1 MPEKTND
8 KTIFSLVEISRSIQR
23 CVAEN
28 FKSAFW
34 IKAEMN
40 KLNYYSHS
48 GHCYPELVEKKDGK
62 VIAQLKGNLWNTDFI
77 KINAKFLKVLKEPLK
92 DGIKILFCATVNFDP
107 VYGLGLRILDIDPS
121 FSLGELEREKQETID
136 RLKQENIFDQN
147 KSLLLPLLPQRIAII
162 SVETSKGYS
171 DFIKIIDSNP
181 HGYKFFLYLFPALLQ
196 GDRSIESILI
206 QLKKIGKIKSHFD
219 AVVIIRGGG
228 GDVGLSSY
236 NNYHLSKAIALF
248 PIPVLTG
255 IGHSTNETVAEMVCY
270 KSAITPSELADF
282 FIQKFNSYS
291 EPVRKAE
298 ELIKEK
304 AKRLIRDEKLKFDNT
319 LKYFRSVT
327 TNLLHRSNNEI
338 KAHSITLSRQS
349 NFLIR
354 NEKQAL
360 SNIATGIRRS
370 SINLIRENLQIV
382 NQLALNTKKFPVT
395 CIEKQKTEIN
405 NLEKAVRML
414 DPINVLQRGYSITL
428 LNGKSISSVN
438 EISEGDTITT
448 LVADGSIESKVNATK
463 NNHD

>member
-1 MPEKTND
+1 MPEKTAD
-8 KTIFSLVEISRSIQR
+8 KTIFSLLEISRSIQR
-23 CVAEN
+23 SISEN
-28 FKSAFW
+28 FNSAFW

-107 VYGLGLRILDIDPS
+107 VYGLGLRIIDIDPS

-136 RLKQENIFDQN
+136 RLRQENIFDQN
-147 KSLLLPLLPQRIAII
+147 KSLQLPLLPQRIAII

-181 HGYKFFLYLFPALLQ
+181 HGYKFFHYLFPALLQ
-196 GDRSIESILI
+196 GDKSIESILI
-206 QLKKIGKIKSHFD
+206 QLKRIGKIKSYFD

-282 FIQKFNSYS
+282 FIQKFHSYA
-291 EPVRKAE
+291 EPVRRAE

-304 AKRLIRDEKLKFDNT
+304 AKRMIRDEKLKFDNT
-319 LKYFRSVT
+319 LRYFRSVT
-327 TNLLHRSNNEI
+327 TNLLQRSHNEI
-338 KAHSITLSRQS
+338 KAHSINLSRQS

-354 NEKQAL
+354 NEKQAI
-360 SNIATGIRRS
+360 SSIGANIRRGS
-370 SINLIRENLQIV
+370 VNFIRENLQV
-382 NQLALNTKKFPVT
+382 V
-395 CIEKQKTEIN
+395 N
-405 NLEKAVRML
+405 NLL
-414 DPINVLQRGYSITL
+414 
-428 LNGKSISSVN
+428 
-438 EISEGDTITT
+438 
-448 LVADGSIESKVNATK
+448 
-463 NNHD
+463 